1 MAFAQGGEGMARYL
15 LGVDVGGTFTDFVAC
30 DRETKT
36 VTAWKNLTVPDDPT
50 AGIVQGLGTLGT
62 AEQIGVLR
70 LGTTVAT
77 NALLERRGAEVAYL
91 TTRGFRDIPFL
102 QRGNRAHHYDSSWIK
117 PRPLVKRRHCHEI
130 DERVLADGTVL
141 TPLDEA
147 GVRALAQAIA
157 AQGGV
162 EAVAVNLLFAYVEPV
177 HERRVRDILAE
188 VLGDIPVSLASD
200 VLPKWKE
207 YERASTVLADAYL
220 KPVVH
225 RYLRDMRARL
235 AAAGVAAAPVV
246 MRSNGGEMTLAGA
259 AAQPVHLTLSGPTG
273 GVVAGA
279 EIAATLGLDH
289 AVTLDMG
296 GTSTDCSTIVD
307 GAITFTTNFEL
318 EFGVP
323 IQIPMI
329 DIRTIGAGG
338 GSVAWIDRGGM
349 LRVGPH
355 SAGAQPG
362 PACYGFG
369 GTAAT
374 VTDANVVLGRLSP
387 TRFLGGEMPLDV
399 AAARAA
405 VAAIGAPI
413 GLDAEQ
419 TALAILRIVNN
430 NMVGALRTVL
440 VERGQD
446 PRDFALMAF
455 GGAGPLHVT
464 DLMEEAGIPHGV
476 VPIHPGQFSALGFT
490 FADARVDRERT
501 VQMNSAR
508 FDGARADAFLTELVA
523 EARDELLAQ
532 GYADDLTVSCMLEL
546 RYLGQNYELDVPFAA
561 DSFDEAACAALWAA
575 FHALHEAR
583 FGFAIPGEVIEVITI
598 KCTAVAVTPKPDLP
612 ALPSRP
618 DAKPLERRSVWF
630 AEGALDTAV
639 YARDDLAPGQ
649 AIDGPA
655 LIEEAASVTVLRP
668 AYRLT
673 VSRQG
678 HLELATAD
686 GRSGDKP

>member
-1 MAFAQGGEGMARYL
+1 MGRYL

-30 DRETKT
+30 DRATNA

-50 AGIVQGLGTLGT
+50 AGILAGLAALG
-62 AEQIGVLR
+62 AGAKVDVLR

-77 NALLERRGAEVAYL
+77 NALLERSGAEVAYL

-117 PRPLVKRRHCHEI
+117 PRPLVKRRHCYEI

-141 TPLDEA
+141 TALDEA
-147 GVRALAQAIA
+147 GVRAIADAIVRD
-157 AQGGV
+157 GGV
-162 EAVAVNLLFAYVEPV
+162 EAIAVNLLFAYVAPA
-177 HERRVRDILAE
+177 HEQRVREILVS
-188 VLGDIPVSLASD
+188 VLGDMPVSLASE

-207 YERASTVLADAYL
+207 YERASTVLADAYI
-220 KPVVH
+220 KPVVQ
-225 RYLRDMRARL
+225 RYLRDMQRRL
-235 AAAGVAAAPVV
+235 AEAGIAVPPVV

-259 AAQPVHLTLSGPTG
+259 AAQPVHLTLSGPAG

-279 EIAATLGLDH
+279 EIAATLGLGH

-307 GAITFTTNFEL
+307 GAMSFTTSFEL

-338 GSVAWIDRGGM
+338 GSIAWVDRGGM
-349 LRVGPH
+349 LRVGPQ

-369 GTAAT
+369 GTMAT

-387 TRFLGGEMPLDV
+387 ARFLGGTMPLDA
-399 AAARAA
+399 AAARDA
-405 VAAIGAPI
+405 VRAIATQT
-413 GLDAEQ
+413 GLGLEA
-419 TALAILRIVNN
+419 TALAIVRIVNN

-446 PRDFALMAF
+446 PRDFALVAF
-455 GGAGPLHVT
+455 GGAGPLHIT
-464 DLMEEAGIPHGV
+464 DLMDEAGIPRGV
-476 VPIHPGQFSALGFT
+476 VPVHPGQFSALGFT

-501 VQMNSAR
+501 VQMTSTRFDRVRANSLLDDLLGSAR
-508 FDGARADAFLTELVA
+508 N
-523 EARDELLAQ
+523 ELLDQ
-532 GYADDLTVSCMLEL
+532 GYPDQITVHCVLEL
-546 RYLGQNYELDVPFAA
+546 RYLGQNYELDVPFVAMH
-561 DSFDEAACAALWAA
+561 FDDASTSALWAS

-583 FGFAIPGEVIEVITI
+583 YGFAIPREVIEVITL
-598 KCTAVAVTPKPDLP
+598 KCTAVAPTSKPRLP
-612 ALPSRP
+612 IVDRRAPAAPVESR
-618 DAKPLERRSVWF
+618 AVWF
-630 AEGALDTAV
+630 EEGQHDTTV
-639 YARDDLAPGQ
+639 YLRPELAADQ
-649 AIDGPA
+649 VIDGPA
-655 LIEEAASVTVLRP
+655 LIEESASVTVLRP
-668 AYRLT
+668 GYRLI
-673 VSRQG
+673 VNPAG
-678 HLELATAD
+678 HLVITSLAAHD
-686 GRSGDKP
+686 GGDA